1 MPRGTSKSKS
11 SGMATV
17 PLKRKDKRTR
27 AYFPKN
33 WLLDLQVRVL
43 NFRNLI
49 STIKVT
55 WIAKINHN
63 LRKRRVKCDEK
74 KPDCSRCEASGFKCD
89 GYSVESFSQAHKRA
103 IVVEKS
109 QPKRKS
115 SATHRAILPSKA
127 PKAARINIRVLR
139 PRSPIFETEQEYRLF
154 CFFAENTTRRLCG
167 FFELKLWSHLMLQAG
182 EQEQPIRHAMSAIGA
197 LDLIL
202 QIKEQKSYSP
212 IARSIIEDHHIF
224 AIKQYDKAVRLMK
237 ADITERGHS
246 LRTALLFCLLIVCF
260 ENLYGAQQSATLHII
275 AGIRLIEAYH
285 HDHTSGSDIPQL
297 KKSEKPD
304 APVDSVT
311 FGISSPV
318 PSDVEDEIYQA
329 FGLLEIASLS
339 FNVEG
344 RGMAYHMLAK
354 DSGSLCVKN
363 MPSRFASLPEAKA
376 YWDLIMRRLL
386 HLLPT
391 LNTAQATMR
400 GYEDNNETAII
411 AKPSSTVI
419 EEKERYLA
427 ELISW
432 HEAFTPVFQKCLL
445 FPSSK
450 DFAGATILKMR
461 WILCRIA
468 INSALIPSQVALD
481 QYLEDFREVL
491 NSAKGLMSHPAWTGK
506 FTFDSGIIG
515 QIYVVALKCRNYQI
529 RSEAISLLLSESWRE
544 GVWDSAVA
552 GNVARAVVGLE
563 EEGREAGFIPER
575 KRVYQTSM
583 RFDLQKRTG
592 TVKCFRNSSNPS
604 ERGSPIT
611 KSIKW

>member
-1 MPRGTSKSKS
+1 MPRGTNKS

-27 AYFPKN
+27 AYFPKTRTGC
-33 WLLDLQVRVL
+33 W
-43 NFRNLI
+43 
-49 STIKVT
+49 TC
-55 WIAKINHN
+55 
-63 LRKRRVKCDEK
+63 RKRRVKCDEE
-74 KPDCSRCEASGFKCD
+74 KPHCARCEASGFKCD
-89 GYSVESFSQAHKRA
+89 GYSVDAFSQARKRA
-103 IVVEKS
+103 SVVQKS

-115 SATHRAILPSKA
+115 SVTHRAILPSKA
-127 PKAARINIRVLR
+127 PKTARINIRVLR
-139 PRSPIFETEQEYRLF
+139 PRSPIVETEQEYRYF
-154 CFFAENTTRRLCG
+154 CFFTENTTRRLCG
-167 FFELKLWSHLMLQAG
+167 FFESKLWSHLMLQAG
-182 EQEQPIRHAMSAIGA
+182 EQERPIRHAMSAIGA

-202 QIKEQKSYSP
+202 HTKEQKSHSP
-212 IARSIIEDHHIF
+212 VARSTIEDHHIF
-224 AIKQYDKAVRLMK
+224 AIKQYDKAVKLMK
-237 ADITERGHS
+237 ADIAERGHS

-260 ENLYGAQQSATLHII
+260 ENLYGTQQSATVHII
-275 AGIRLIEAYH
+275 AGIRLIETYH
-285 HDHTSGSDIPQL
+285 HEHTSRSDKSPL
-297 KKSEKPD
+297 KKAEKSD
-304 APVDSVT
+304 ASTDSIT

-339 FNVEG
+339 FNVDG

-354 DSGSLCVKN
+354 DSGSSCVKN
-363 MPSRFASLPEAKA
+363 MPSRFVSLPEAKA

-400 GYEDNNETAII
+400 GYEDDNETAII
-411 AKPSSTVI
+411 TKSSSAVI
-419 EEKERYLA
+419 EEQERYLA

-432 HEAFTPVFQKCLL
+432 HEAFTPVLQKCRL

-450 DFAGATILKMR
+450 DFAGATILKLR

-491 NSAKGLMSHPAWTGK
+491 NSAKSLMSHPAWTGK
-506 FTFDSGIIG
+506 FTFDSGIIS
-515 QIYVVALKCRNYQI
+515 QIYFVALKCRNFPI
-529 RSEAISLLLSESWRE
+529 RSEAISLLLSKSWRE

-552 GNVARAVVGLE
+552 GNIAKAVVGLE
-563 EEGREAGFIPER
+563 EEGREAGFIPES

-592 TVKCFRNSSNPS
+592 TVKCFRNIGNPS
-604 ERGSPIT
+604 EREHPIT